1 MLFLNCRSREEF
13 DGALGLRS
21 RDVENGQASKV
32 RAYSGVGAWSR
43 IVKNCLM
50 LLCCFSEALYPG
62 LASHGTLT
70 TLQHFYDEHFFRSKM
85 VFRNLKKAMLDGDGR
100 EYSSK
105 DAKPFLKPRSRDT
118 KRVQNSSKKSL
129 A

>member
-1 MLFLNCRSREEF
+1 
-13 DGALGLRS
+13 
-21 RDVENGQASKV
+21 
-32 RAYSGVGAWSR
+32 
-43 IVKNCLM
+43 M

-100 EYSSK
+100 ECSSK
-105 DAKPFLKPRSRDT
+105 DATPFLKLRSRDT
-118 KRVQNSSKKSL
+118 KPK
-129 A
+129 